1 MKTTLLLLSLL
12 PIAAFAKDPFEG
24 TWKARMD
31 SFKTTGAPTV
41 FELKDGTFSC
51 KSCAP
56 PYSIKADGS
65 LQKTPEN
72 AYRDQVSFKA
82 TGASS
87 AEWIVKKSG
96 EPISKI
102 LLTVSADGKAL
113 TQDATNYAGATP
125 TTFKAT
131 SNRIAAGAAGSH
143 AISGSWQSATL
154 TSASPA
160 ALTTE
165 IMATPNGL
173 KYDSNGA
180 TVDAKFDGKEY
191 ETMGDPGHTMVALKR
206 VSDHEIEET
215 DRSNGKIT
223 DVVSWKASADGKTIS
238 FTDVDK
244 LHNTTTTFVE
254 DRVK

>member
-12 PIAAFAKDPFEG
+12 PIAAFANDPFEG
-24 TWKARMD
+24 SWKARMD
-31 SFKTTGAPTV
+31 SFKTTGAPDV

-56 PYSIKADGS
+56 PYSIKADGA
-65 LQKTPEN
+65 LQKTPKN
-72 AYRDQVSFKA
+72 AYRDEVSFKA
-82 TGASS
+82 TGPSN
-87 AEWIVKKSG
+87 AEWTVQKSG
-96 EPISKI
+96 KPISKI
-102 LLTVSADGKAL
+102 LLTVSADGKVL

-131 SNRIAAGAAGSH
+131 SDRVAAGAAGSH
-143 AISGSWQSATL
+143 AISGSWQNATL
-154 TSASPA
+154 ASASPA
-160 ALTTE
+160 ALTIE

-173 KYDSNGA
+173 KYVSNGA

-191 ETMGDPGHTMVALKR
+191 ETTGDPGHTMVTLKR

-215 DRSNGKIT
+215 DRSDGKVS

-238 FTDVDK
+238 FTDEDK
-244 LHNTTTTFVE
+244 IHNTTTSFIG